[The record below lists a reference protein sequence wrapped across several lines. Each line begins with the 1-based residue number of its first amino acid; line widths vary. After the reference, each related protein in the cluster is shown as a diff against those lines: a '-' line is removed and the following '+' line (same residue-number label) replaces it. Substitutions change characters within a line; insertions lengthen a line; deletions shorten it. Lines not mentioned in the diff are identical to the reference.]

1 MHATPVASVPAAE
14 GPRAGAEPTVQATEA
29 PVQATE
35 APVQANEAPVQATT
49 SLPVL
54 DHAVRARA
62 LHVPRL
68 PPGAYLGIE
77 DGGDISVIP
86 LEGDIVRLGRAFSAD
101 LRLENPTVSRRH
113 AILSREDGRWVLLD
127 DRSANGSWVDGERV
141 TRAVLRDG
149 ARLRLGTV
157 AMSFLL
163 VEAAAA

>member
-1 MHATPVASVPAAE
+1 MHATPLEPVPVTDATQPVE
-14 GPRAGAEPTVQATEA
+14 AGAAQLTQ
-29 PVQATE
+29 
-35 APVQANEAPVQATT
+35 APVQATT

-68 PPGAYLGIE
+68 APGAYLAIE

-86 LEGDIVRLGRAFSAD
+86 LLGDIVRLGRAFSAD

-113 AILSREDGRWVLLD
+113 AILAREGGTWVLLD
-127 DRSANGSWVDGERV
+127 DRSANGTWVDGERI

-149 ARLRLGTV
+149 ARVRLGTV
-157 AMSFLL
+157 AMSFVL

>member
-1 MHATPVASVPAAE
+1 MIPPMHATPVASVPVAE
-14 GPRAGAEPTVQATEA
+14 GPQPGAEPTVQATEA
-29 PVQATE
+29 PAR
-35 APVQANEAPVQATT
+35 AAEAPVQATT

-68 PPGAYLGIE
+68 PPGAYLAIE

-101 LRLENPTVSRRH
+101 LRLENATVSRRH

-127 DRSANGSWVDGERV
+127 DRSANGTWVDGERV

>member
-1 MHATPVASVPAAE
+1 MHATPVEPVPVSEA
-14 GPRAGAEPTVQATEA
+14 PTQAGAEPV
-29 PVQATE
+29 PV
-35 APVQANEAPVQATT
+35 VEAPVQATT

-68 PPGAYLGIE
+68 PPGAYLAVE
-77 DGGDISVIP
+77 DGGDITVIP
-86 LEGDIVRLGRAFSAD
+86 LGGDIVRLGRSFSAD

-113 AILSREDGRWVLLD
+113 AILSREAAGWVLLD
-127 DRSANGSWVDGERV
+127 DRSANGCWVDGQRV
-141 TRAVLRDG
+141 TRAVLRHG
-149 ARLRLGTV
+149 ARVRLGTV